1 MSLRKTSL
9 LGCRT
14 ALALACGGLVS
25 TSLVHADSAAPGD
38 THASVSWQGKTASM
52 SATAD
57 GGFLLRLAQAERS
70 IPAQKLS
77 VHTASPLFDGLFA
90 MAQDDL
96 RQDSVSAIR
105 DGAFDQGQS
114 IACECFETGEKWHYV
129 WTRDLSYAVD
139 LALWRLDPERSRQS
153 LRFKLSE
160 VREPSVPQGRYV
172 MQDTG
177 SGGSWPISTDRVVW
191 FLGARH
197 LLDDPGF
204 AEETWHALT
213 DTLAQDRLYVF
224 DAKLG
229 LYRGET
235 SFLDWREQ
243 SYPEWTAKDVRF
255 IAESYALSTNVLHYQ
270 ALQLA
275 ATQAEQRHDARVAEY
290 RAQAEVLKRAINAH
304 FWRADR
310 GMYMSYVGAAA
321 MPMDTYDLLGLS
333 LAITSGVA
341 DPKRARQALAN
352 YPAWSSGSPV
362 IWPERADQP
371 IYHNRAIWPFVSAYA
386 LRAAR
391 SVNDAPRIAHE
402 MDSLLRGAA
411 LSASNMENFEL
422 ATQSVHV
429 DDGALSGPVV
439 DSPRQLWSVAGYL
452 DMVIGGVFG
461 LGDDGSITPKLPV
474 SWLPQLFGENKQ
486 ISLDLA
492 GQHITLVR
500 PEKVSGDLLV
510 AKSQHREGDETVVE
524 LTAIASGAAPLRMD
538 APLFAPATPAAPVVT
553 ETPAGWQVAV
563 TGKAMLYVDG
573 RRHGLVDG
581 KTALP
586 TQTSMQCFQVTTI
599 GKDGVES
606 LPSAETC
613 KGTEYHID
621 SAWPREWK
629 ATATGSFRVSLAY
642 SNDHGPINTGI
653 TAGVKLLEVRC
664 DGAAPQRFPLV
675 MPHSDGVQRSTSATF
690 TATAGALCRFSLDQ
704 GFNMSFLRHNA
715 HYTGGQGGANGPVN
729 EATIE
734 GLLIAPLTAGS
745 SKP

>member
-9 LGCRT
+9 FGCRT
-14 ALALACGGLVS
+14 ALALACGPLALAG
-25 TSLVHADSAAPGD
+25 LVHADSTAPGD
-38 THASVSWQGKTASM
+38 THASVSWQGKTASV

-57 GGFLLRLAQAERS
+57 GGFLLRSPQGERR
-70 IPAQKLS
+70 IPPQKLS
-77 VHTASPLFDGLFA
+77 VHSASPLFDGLFA

-114 IACECFETGEKWHYV
+114 ISCDCFETGEKWHYV

-160 VREPSVPQGRYV
+160 VRGPSVPQGHYV

-224 DAKLG
+224 DAQLG

-275 ATQAEQRHDARVAEY
+275 ATQAEQRHDARAAEY
-290 RAQAEVLKRAINAH
+290 RAQAEALKRAINTH

-310 GMYMSYVGAAA
+310 GMYMSYVGVAA
-321 MPMDTYDLLGLS
+321 MPIDTYDLLGLS
-333 LAITSGVA
+333 LAINSGVA

-391 SVNDAPRIAHE
+391 SVDDAPRIAHE

-429 DDGALSGPVV
+429 DDGDLSGPVV

-492 GQHITLVR
+492 GQRITLVR
-500 PEKVSGDLLV
+500 PEKVNGDLLV
-510 AKSQHREGDETVVE
+510 AKSQHREGDETVVV

-563 TGKAMLYVDG
+563 TGKAMLYIDG

-581 KTALP
+581 KTSLP
-586 TQTSMQCFQVTTI
+586 SRASMQCFQVTTV
-599 GKDGVES
+599 GKDGLES

-629 ATATGSFRVSLAY
+629 ATASGTFRVSLAY

-653 TAGVKLLEVRC
+653 TAGVKQLEVRC
-664 DGAAPQRFPLV
+664 DGTAPLHFPLV

-734 GLLIAPLTAGS
+734 GLLIAPLTSGS